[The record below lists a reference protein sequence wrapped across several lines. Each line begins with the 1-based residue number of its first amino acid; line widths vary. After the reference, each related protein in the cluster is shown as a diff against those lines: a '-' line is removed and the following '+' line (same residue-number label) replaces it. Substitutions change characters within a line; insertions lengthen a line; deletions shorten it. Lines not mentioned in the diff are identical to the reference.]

1 MDKALKMLSDEHENI
16 LKVIDAL
23 LRECELLKRGKK
35 IDANFFESAI
45 DFIRN
50 YADKFHHAKEEEI
63 LFSELSKDGV
73 LVGCNPV
80 QQMLYE
86 HDLGRNFLSEL
97 QEGVKIGDKKN
108 IIENVSGYASLLKEH
123 IFKEDNILYPLADD
137 VLSNDVKKK
146 IFDRFVQTEK
156 KFIKEKKKHTLFVEG
171 LSSK

>member
-35 IDANFFESAI
+35 IDIDFFESAI

-97 QEGVKIGDKKN
+97 QEGVKI
-108 IIENVSGYASLLKEH
+108 
-123 IFKEDNILYPLADD
+123 
-137 VLSNDVKKK
+137 
-146 IFDRFVQTEK
+146 
-156 KFIKEKKKHTLFVEG
+156 
-171 LSSK
+171 